1 MSTGQGRCQDA
12 ELEEAEVDDK
22 VVEVKVAALD

>member
-1 MSTGQGRCQDA
+1 MTTGQGRCQDV
-12 ELEEAEVDDK
+12 ELEAVEVDDK